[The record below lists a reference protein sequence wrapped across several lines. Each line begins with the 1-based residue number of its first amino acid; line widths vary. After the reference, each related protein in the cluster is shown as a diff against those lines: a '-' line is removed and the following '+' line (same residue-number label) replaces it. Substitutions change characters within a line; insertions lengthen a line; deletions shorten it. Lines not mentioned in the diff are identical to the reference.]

1 MRELY
6 PSTRFSQDGREVI
19 VQNEAEDHALGDGW
33 TNGDPKDFD
42 RTRHKAEV
50 QEAKAVPEK
59 HIFPSTRFHQNGH
72 SVVVRSPEEE
82 AEKRELGYVPFEEL
96 ESGVK
101 ADEPTKRNGKK

>member
-6 PSTRFSQDGREVI
+6 PSTRFHSDGRETV

-42 RTRHKAEV
+42 RTRHKVEA
-50 QEAKAVPEK
+50 QAAKAVPEK
-59 HIFPSTRFHQNGH
+59 AIFPSTRFHSNGH

-82 AEKRELGYVPFEEL
+82 AEKRELGYVTFEEL
-96 ESGVK
+96 ESGGK
-101 ADEPTKRNGKK
+101 DDPKPRGKK